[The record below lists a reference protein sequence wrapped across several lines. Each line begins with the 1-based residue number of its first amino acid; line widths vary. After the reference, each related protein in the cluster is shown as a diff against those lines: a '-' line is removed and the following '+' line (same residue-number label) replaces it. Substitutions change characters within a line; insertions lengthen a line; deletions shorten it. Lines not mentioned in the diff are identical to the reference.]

1 MNHQKYSSPDISF
14 HHKGE
19 SNKGESNRGKT
30 TRMNHQKHTPP
41 TASNRHHGKHYGHN
55 IQDFKIR
62 FYISL
67 IVTIPILLLSPIIQN
82 VLGLRETLQFP
93 GDQYVLW
100 LLSSFIYFYGGKPF
114 LLGLF
119 RELTERTPGMMTL
132 IGLAISV
139 AYLYSS
145 AVVFGVEGEVFFWE
159 LATLIDVM
167 LLGHWIETKAT
178 SGASNAVESLVKLLP
193 STAHRISDDS
203 IEDIPLH

>member
-1 MNHQKYSSPDISF
+1 MP
-14 HHKGE
+14 E
-19 SNKGESNRGKT
+19 
-30 TRMNHQKHTPP
+30 
-41 TASNRHHGKHYGHN
+41 HHGKHYGHN
-55 IQDFKIR
+55 IQDFKNR

-67 IVTIPILLLSPIIQN
+67 IVTLPILFLSPIIQN

-100 LLSSFIYFYGGKPF
+100 LLSTFIYFYGGKPF

-119 RELTERTPGMMTL
+119 RELKERTPGMMTL

-145 AVVFGVEGEVFFWE
+145 AVVLGVEGEVFFWE

-167 LLGHWIETKAT
+167 LLGHWIEMKAT
-178 SGASNAVESLVKLLP
+178 SSATNAVESLVKLLP
-193 STAHRISDDS
+193 RLLTAFPATPSRIF
-203 IEDIPLH
+203 HYT

>member
-14 HHKGE
+14 HH
-19 SNKGESNRGKT
+19 KGESNRGKT

-100 LLSSFIYFYGGKPF
+100 LLSSFIYFYGGK
-114 LLGLF
+114 LH
-119 RELTERTPGMMTL
+119 
-132 IGLAISV
+132 
-139 AYLYSS
+139 
-145 AVVFGVEGEVFFWE
+145 FFW
-159 LATLIDVM
+159 AFF
-167 LLGHWIETKAT
+167 A
-178 SGASNAVESLVKLLP
+178 N
-193 STAHRISDDS
+193 
-203 IEDIPLH
+203 